1 MVQVCHNTVGIFCQ
15 NGVGLQTA
23 FNKTLKL
30 SEGTNTYNRQS
41 KRSEFAKLVSIHR
54 YVTQVDIVIVTITC
68 CAINHSLRSI
78 FGGKLSIDLS
88 NCQTACNRTN
98 EYSGQNKRS
107 KFTRL
112 VPSLRYTL
120 GFTVDI
126 CQSSLCLIVHL
137 LRSIIRE
144 AFVV

>member
-78 FGGKLSIDLS
+78 FGEELSIDLS
-88 NCQTACNRTN
+88 NCQAAIEQMNTAGKASTCAISQVYIRVNCWHQPILALL
-98 EYSGQNKRS
+98 EC
-107 KFTRL
+107 
-112 VPSLRYTL
+112 TL
-120 GFTVDI
+120 ATL
-126 CQSSLCLIVHL
+126 ST
-137 LRSIIRE
+137 
-144 AFVV
+144 